1 MLNEG
6 RLLGDGICIV
16 EHYARLLREAG
27 VPLQRAN
34 IAQLLA
40 NPLLAAWWKFLVIPA
55 LGRTYVLRRDKK
67 GKAHQK

>member
-16 EHYARLLREAG
+16 EHYVRLLREAG

-40 NPLLAAWWKFLVIPA
+40 NPLLAAWGVI
-55 LGRTYVLRRDKK
+55 
-67 GKAHQK
+67 